1 MKRKELYS
9 YIIIWLFIFAAQL
22 FIFSSAHPRYWQ
34 KVYLSWFHLIPFA
47 IAFFINNMFLVPKYL
62 FNKKYT
68 QYILAA
74 LVVIIVM
81 DLLGSFSGIYLSAS
95 LDLPRMRNLLNALRP
110 GALPRPIHLI
120 IIDNLTF
127 LVLTVGFGTAI
138 KLVFKWLQE
147 EKKRKELEKVQL
159 KTELEMLRHQ
169 VSPHFFMNTL
179 NNIHALI
186 DINPETAKNSI
197 IRLSKLMQYLLY
209 DSSKGFTTLAKE
221 VEFIKNYVSL
231 MKLRFP
237 EKVKISFNVSESLPE
252 IQINSLLFTS
262 FIENAFKH
270 GISYQNDSFI
280 DINLH
285 VNDKELSFTIS
296 NSKHKKETAKTSGG
310 SGLGLQNIRKSLEL
324 LYNDN
329 YSLEINENETTF
341 NIFLKVPLNEDKLHR
356 NR

>member
-1 MKRKELYS
+1 M
-9 YIIIWLFIFAAQL
+9 I
-22 FIFSSAHPRYWQ
+22 HPNFC
-34 KVYLSWFHLIPFA
+34 L
-47 IAFFINNMFLVPKYL
+47 
-62 FNKKYT
+62 
-68 QYILAA
+68 
-74 LVVIIVM
+74 
-81 DLLGSFSGIYLSAS
+81 
-95 LDLPRMRNLLNALRP
+95 
-110 GALPRPIHLI
+110 
-120 IIDNLTF
+120 
-127 LVLTVGFGTAI
+127 
-138 KLVFKWLQE
+138 
-147 EKKRKELEKVQL
+147 
-159 KTELEMLRHQ
+159 
-169 VSPHFFMNTL
+169 
-179 NNIHALI
+179 
-186 DINPETAKNSI
+186 
-197 IRLSKLMQYLLY
+197 
-209 DSSKGFTTLAKE
+209 
-221 VEFIKNYVSL
+221 SL

-237 EKVKISFNVSESLPE
+237 EKVKISFNVPESLPE